1 MKKRMIYICA
11 SMAGLFI
18 FLNWFCPVKR
28 FLGVEC
34 PTCGMSRALIS
45 LLRLDFRGYFHYNA
59 MALPV
64 ALVLLLGMFHSK
76 ISDEF
81 LKRISLLIIILV
93 CVINLAYYIGRCRHL
108 I

>member
-1 MKKRMIYICA
+1 MKKRILYVCA

-18 FLNWFCPVKR
+18 FLNWFCPVKH

-45 LLRLDFRGYFHYNA
+45 LIHFDFGGYIHYNA

-64 ALVLLLGMFHSK
+64 SAVLLLGLFYSK
-76 ISDEF
+76 ISDRI
-81 LKRISLLIIILV
+81 LKRISLSIIILV
-93 CVINLAYYIGRCRHL
+93 CAANLVYYIGRWGYL